1 MGIAVLFGHFMVWKK
16 ESRKMK
22 RILLMVLY
30 NLPFVPWWWY
40 QLCSYA
46 KHTDEIPEPKKYA
59 LLKKITT
66 HANKGGRVKI
76 EVYGK
81 ENILKEKGFM
91 FFPNHQGLFDV
102 LSIIEACDVPFSVV
116 AKIEVK
122 DIFFLKQV
130 FAILKAKF
138 MDRGDLRQSLSI
150 IQSVTEEVKEG
161 RNYIIFP
168 EGTRSKKGN
177 DVGEFKGGS
186 FKSAMNAGCPI
197 IPVAMLNSYQAF
209 DTNSIRPV
217 TVQVHFLKPI
227 LYEEYQGMKSR
238 EIAELVRGQIVET
251 IERYREE

>member
-1 MGIAVLFGHFMVWKK
+1 
-16 ESRKMK
+16 MK

-46 KHTDEIPEPKKYA
+46 KHTDEIPEDKKFA
-59 LLKKITT
+59 LLKKITV

-76 EVYGK
+76 EVHGK
-81 ENILKEKGFM
+81 ENIPSQKGFI

-122 DIFFLKQV
+122 NILFLKQV

-138 MDRGDLRQSLSI
+138 MDREDVRQSLKI

-161 RNYIIFP
+161 RNYLIFP

-177 DVGEFKGGS
+177 EVGEFKSGS
-186 FKSAMNAGCPI
+186 FKSAMNAKCPI
-197 IPVAMLNSYQAF
+197 VPVAMLNAYQAF

-217 TVQVHFLKPI
+217 TVEVHFLKPI
-227 LYEEYQGMKSR
+227 FYEEYQGMKSR
-238 EIAELVRGQIVET
+238 DIAELVRRQIVET
-251 IERYREE
+251 IENSLKNN